1 MDTRNYQEPAET
13 MLVELNTVICA
24 DSLEVLRSMP
34 DNSVDLL
41 LTDPPY
47 GINHPRLLK
56 TGTIDSG
63 TPFGGKKAVNLRK
76 TPVKT
81 YPRVEWDR
89 KIPSQEHFAEM
100 MRVSKQQIIFG
111 GNYMTEYLPPSS
123 CWIIWDKDNGKNDF
137 ADAEMA
143 WTSFDRATRL
153 FKWRWNGMLQEQM
166 KWKEKRY
173 HPTQKPVALFRWIL
187 ERFSSQG
194 DIVLDPFLGSGTTA
208 VACKQLGRRYIGI
221 ERESHYCDVARKRLT
236 QSNLLEVMK

>member
-1 MDTRNYQEPAET
+1 MTSNYQEPAET

-34 DNSVDLL
+34 DKSVDLL

-47 GINHPRLLK
+47 GINIAKNGTVGGEHLAK
-56 TGTIDSG
+56 TKWYG
-63 TPFGGKKAVNLRK
+63 VQ
-76 TPVKT
+76 
-81 YPRVEWDR
+81 EWDST
-89 KIPSQEHFAEM
+89 IPSKEHFKEM
-100 MRVSKQQIIFG
+100 FRVSKNQIIFG
-111 GNYMTEYLPPSS
+111 GNYLTEYLRPSS
-123 CWIIWDKDNGKNDF
+123 CWVIWDKYNSGNF

-173 HPTQKPVALFRWIL
+173 HPTQKPVPLFRWIL
-187 ERFSSQG
+187 ERFSSEG